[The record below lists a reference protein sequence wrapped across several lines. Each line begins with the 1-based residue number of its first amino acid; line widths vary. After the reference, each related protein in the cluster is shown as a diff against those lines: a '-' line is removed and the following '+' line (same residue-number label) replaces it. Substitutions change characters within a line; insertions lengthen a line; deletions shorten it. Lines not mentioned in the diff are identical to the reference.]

1 MTGDNKA
8 INISLRWSCQRDGP
22 LGLLI
27 CRAYRRYQPHLGVM
41 MTGDNNAIDIS
52 LRWSC
57 QRDGP
62 LGLLVCR
69 TYRRYQPHRGVM
81 MTGDNYAIDHIAP
94 MELST

>member
-1 MTGDNKA
+1 
-8 INISLRWSCQRDGP
+8 
-22 LGLLI
+22 
-27 CRAYRRYQPHLGVM
+27 
-41 MTGDNNAIDIS
+41 
-52 LRWSC
+52 
-57 QRDGP
+57 